1 MSNSA
6 QRGPIIGD
14 VIFHSSIEIDFAGIP
29 GIHKKGRVVKVE
41 NSRVICVGVLH
52 TARMEGH
59 LVIMLIARKVA
70 AHRC

>member
-1 MSNSA
+1 
-6 QRGPIIGD
+6 
-14 VIFHSSIEIDFAGIP
+14 
-29 GIHKKGRVVKVE
+29 
-41 NSRVICVGVLH
+41 LH